1 MIEHEVRTYPSSAGL
16 PPEDQL
22 AWMLAAV
29 ATDPVPVSGEVTEI
43 VINRVIDDAAVAA
56 AALARAPARA
66 AREQA
71 LRHPGRPGATVFG
84 AAPGVR
90 VSPEW
95 AAWANGVAVRE
106 LDFHDTGRAGGR
118 SP

>member
-1 MIEHEVRTYPSSAGL
+1 MRTYPSSAGL

-84 AAPGVR
+84 AR
-90 VSPEW
+90 
-95 AAWANGVAVRE
+95 
-106 LDFHDTGRAGGR
+106 RAGVTGVGGLGER
-118 SP
+118 RRGAGARLPRHRPSRRPVSLNGW